1 MTVKKRWR
9 LEVNDPR
16 KSNDWSPLWQFD
28 EDQCATYQ
36 ELADDLNKINAPIQ
50 VRLAPVAD

>member
-1 MTVKKRWR
+1 MTVKKLWR

-16 KSNDWSPLWQFD
+16 KSNDWSPLWKFD

-36 ELADDLNKINAPIQ
+36 ELADELNQINAPIQ
-50 VRLAPVAD
+50 LRLAPGTD

>member
-1 MTVKKRWR
+1 MTVKKLWR

-16 KSNDWSPLWQFD
+16 KSNDWSPLWKFD

-36 ELADDLNKINAPIQ
+36 ELADELNQINAPIQ
-50 VRLAPVAD
+50 LRLAPVAD